1 MEILPALRR
10 IAAANG
16 IELDAQAIERFA
28 AYRDLLLDWNQR
40 VNLTRITDPEE
51 VERRLFGDSISL
63 LPFVDDRRRK
73 NESPSAGVAVK
84 LADVGAGAGFPG
96 LALKIA
102 RPEIELTLI
111 EATGK
116 KVDFMRTV
124 IEELALNGVT
134 AIHGRSEELAH
145 DKVYRQQ
152 FDIVTARAVAR
163 LSTLLEYCQPLV
175 RPGGL
180 GLYPK
185 GLDIDAE
192 VAEATSALTV
202 LGARLLGLETPAGD
216 EPSTTIVRVEQRTR
230 IDPRYPR
237 RAGLPA
243 KRPL

>member
-1 MEILPALRR
+1 METLPTLRH
-10 IAAANG
+10 IAEGNG
-16 IELDAQAIERFA
+16 VELDAQAIERFA

-51 VERRLFGDSISL
+51 VERRLFGDSITL
-63 LPFVDDRRRK
+63 LPFIDDWRRAHA
-73 NESPSAGVAVK
+73 SGFAGVAVK

-102 RPEIELTLI
+102 RPEIDLTLV

-116 KVDFMRTV
+116 KVDFMRRV
-124 IEELALNGVT
+124 IEELALSAAN

-152 FDIVTARAVAR
+152 FDIITARAVAR

-192 VAEATSALTV
+192 VAGATNAFTL
-202 LGARLLGLETPAGD
+202 LGARLLGLETPSGD
-216 EPSTTIVRVEQRTR
+216 EPATTIIRVEQRTK
-230 IDPRYPR
+230 IDRRYPR
-237 RAGLPA
+237 QAGLPA

>member
-1 MEILPALRR
+1 METLASLRQ
-10 IAAANG
+10 ITEG
-16 IELDAQAIERFA
+16 IGVELDDRAIERFA

-40 VNLTRITDPEE
+40 VNLTRITEPQE
-51 VERRLFGDSISL
+51 VERRLFGDSLVL
-63 LPFVDDRRRK
+63 LPFIDGWHEK
-73 NESPSAGVAVK
+73 NAGTIK

-124 IEELALNGVT
+124 IEDLGLTDVT

-145 DKVYRQQ
+145 DRAYRQH
-152 FDIVTARAVAR
+152 FDVVTARAVAR
-163 LSTLLEYCQPLV
+163 LATLLEYCQPLV

-180 GLYPK
+180 GIYPK
-185 GLDIDAE
+185 GIDIQ
-192 VAEATSALTV
+192 AEAAEAANSLRL
-202 LGARLLGLETPAGD
+202 LGARLLGIETPPANGA
-216 EPSTTIVRVEQRTR
+216 TTSIVRVEQRAK